1 MMKRS
6 VRRKN
11 GAKRNLHEV
20 FASDDDANEEF
31 EIDKIVGE
39 RVKEG
44 CVEYEV
50 KWTPYDTD
58 DNTWV

>member
-1 MMKRS
+1 MMKRN

-11 GAKRNLHEV
+11 GAKRKLQEV

-39 RVKEG
+39 RVKDG
-44 CVEYEV
+44 CVQYEV
-50 KWTPYDTD
+50 KWTGYDTD
-58 DNTWV
+58 GNTR